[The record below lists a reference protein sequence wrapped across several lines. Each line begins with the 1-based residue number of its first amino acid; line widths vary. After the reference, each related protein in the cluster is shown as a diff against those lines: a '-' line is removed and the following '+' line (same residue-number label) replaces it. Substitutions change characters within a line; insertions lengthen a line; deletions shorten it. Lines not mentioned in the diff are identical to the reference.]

1 MPSVPPGVPGRMD
14 GCARR
19 AAAAAA
25 SLKPV
30 HAATRP
36 RPTTGAM
43 PMSRSAGLPVEELRA
58 ERDMLA
64 YARECLAA
72 RRLRQRVASLADD
85 PDTALFFGRLD
96 YGEDAVETPS
106 ARFYVG
112 RRHVVDAEGDPVV
125 VDWRAGISRP
135 FYRATPRR
143 RHGVRVRRRF
153 GYQGGTLTSI
163 QDEPLTM
170 LDEAESQ
177 AVAERVLV
185 AEIERPRIGPMRD
198 IVATIQP
205 EQDDLIRA
213 PLAETICI
221 QGGPGT

>member
-25 SLKPV
+25 ALTPG

-72 RRLRQRVASLADD
+72 MRRRAESLRVVAGDPYAEEAAAWRLRQRVASLADD

-106 ARFYVG
+106 AARMPEAREARFYVG

-125 VDWRAGISRP
+125 VDWRAGAPARARP
-135 FYRATPRR
+135 AAAAGP
-143 RHGVRVRRRF
+143 
-153 GYQGGTLTSI
+153 GG
-163 QDEPLTM
+163 
-170 LDEAESQ
+170 
-177 AVAERVLV
+177 R
-185 AEIERPRIGPMRD
+185 G
-198 IVATIQP
+198 
-205 EQDDLIRA
+205 A
-213 PLAETICI
+213 PGAGGGGGGAGAGGGAP
-221 QGGPGT
+221 GGPRTSRQYR